1 MYNMSEAEEP
11 GGGDGNSDGAG
22 YVKFEESLSDGE
34 SLETMVNARSA
45 AALGMMM
52 CPVSNVPC

>member
-1 MYNMSEAEEP
+1 MSEAEEP